1 MEQPSEGLPLQN
13 KKWPL
18 RSETAPGQKNVAHP
32 ALVDKLKIYLSPLH
46 IKLGLIK
53 ISEKAMDK
61 ESEGSG
67 YVLPEFPKVSEAK
80 KEAGIF
86 VGLQITQLFED
97 QDFSRKL
104 DSTERRAW
112 KASENVCRNFLGN
125 EKAENYSEIVQE
137 LISLYNNISSRLHF
151 LNSHFDFFPLKTE
164 EPFPM
169 NTAKGSIKVFPKLN
183 GGTAKKGVQVC

>member
-1 MEQPSEGLPLQN
+1 MGQSSEGLPLQN

-18 RSETAPGQKNVAHP
+18 RSETAPGQKNVAHS

-53 ISEKAMDK
+53 ISEKATDE

-67 YVLPEFPKVSEAK
+67 YLLQEFPKISEAK
-80 KEAGIF
+80 NKEGIF
-86 VGLQITQLFED
+86 VVQVSEE

-112 KASENVCRNFLGN
+112 KALENVCRKFLGN
-125 EKAENYSEIVQE
+125 EKAENYSEIVQQR
-137 LISLYNNISSRLHF
+137 ISLYNNISSRLHF
-151 LNSHFDFFPLKTE
+151 LHSQFDILRLKTH
-164 EPFPM
+164 EPSAM
-169 NTAKGSIKVFPKLN
+169 NMAKGSIKIFPHLN
-183 GGTAKKGVQVC
+183 GGTAQKGVQVC

>member
-1 MEQPSEGLPLQN
+1 MGEPSEGLSLQN

-18 RSETAPGQKNVAHP
+18 RSETAPGQKNAAHP
-32 ALVDKLKIYLSPLH
+32 ALGDKLKIYLSPLH
-46 IKLGLIK
+46 IKLGLRK
-53 ISEKAMDK
+53 ISEKAMGK

-67 YVLPEFPKVSEAK
+67 YVLPEFPKINEAK
-80 KEAGIF
+80 KKEGIF
-86 VGLQITQLFED
+86 VCLQIKQLFED

-104 DSTERRAW
+104 DSTEIRAW
-112 KASENVCRNFLGN
+112 KAFENVCRNFLGN

-151 LNSHFDFFPLKTE
+151 LHSHFDFFPLKTE
-164 EPFPM
+164 KQSPM
-169 NTAKGSIKVFPKLN
+169 NMAKGSVKIFPKLN